1 MGRSGAGPE
10 GAEYHPAVPQRRP
23 LLVAWAHLA
32 VLWAFAFAQPL
43 LDVLGDSPE
52 FFVARGNTRGD
63 ILVLTFALVLV
74 PPTVLVLVEA
84 LLVRAPRVRAAVHL
98 AFVAVLTAAIALQVL
113 KSLFG
118 GIGAAPAFV
127 GALVL
132 GAAGALLY
140 ARGQGVR
147 SILTVLAP
155 VPAVVIALFLLISPV
170 SELILPQKEV
180 SAAGLEGGSGAPVVM
195 VVFDEMSGASLL
207 DRNGRVDAGR
217 FPHIA
222 ELARRSTWYR
232 NATTVDYATQR
243 AVPALL
249 TGTRPP
255 GDSLPIASDHPRNLF
270 TMLGERYRLDV
281 HEAAT
286 QLCPERLCGERE
298 RAGEE
303 DRLRSLAD
311 DLSVV
316 SLHLLLPNE
325 LADDL
330 PEVDAT
336 FEGFRDTRGSSAGQG
351 AASVPERAFR
361 DRPALWSRFVDRLGS
376 GGTRPDLHFLHIAL
390 PHWPYQ
396 YLPSGQEYSAD
407 TSRIPGIEG
416 SSWGGNDVLV
426 RQAYQRYLLQLGFV
440 DRLVGRLI
448 ARLDATGLWDRSLVV
463 VAADHGVSFR
473 TKQPRRYATERNF
486 PDIASVPLFIKAP
499 GQRRGRVDDSPAET
513 VDVLPTIAD
522 LLGLRPGWRF
532 DGRSLR
538 HGAGERRTVAV
549 LSGAEYRK
557 PFSVFQQMRDRE
569 VARRI
574 GMFGAG
580 HGDDALFAGGSGSAL
595 LGRRPADLD
604 LRRAGSAQADIDDLP
619 LLAHVDPSAALLPA
633 FATGRITGTARP
645 GTELA
650 LALNGTI
657 RAVTQSYDEDG
668 ELRFGA
674 LLPRAGFRRG
684 ANDLA
689 VYAVESAAGSTPSLV
704 PVSRVRERS
713 VSGRLRESGG
723 RLRLEVAGGRS
734 VAVRPGATRG
744 VVETQEATDPG
755 HLSLGGWAVRLGK
768 SKRPARVL
776 VFLDGRLL
784 AAATPSIPRPD
795 VAKVYGP
802 ASLNA
807 GYKVSVPLL
816 HADRVAPSR
825 ERVRVFAL
833 FGGAASELDRLP
845 TAGG

>member
-140 ARGQGVR
+140 ARSQGVR

-330 PEVDAT
+330 PAVDAT
-336 FEGFRDTRGSSAGQG
+336 FQGFRDTGDSSAADRG
-351 AASVPERAFR
+351 AASVPDAAFR
-361 DRPALWSRFVDRLGS
+361 GRPALWSRFLERLGA
-376 GGTRPDLHFLHIAL
+376 GGTRPQLHFLHIAL

-396 YLPSGQEYSAD
+396 YLPSGQEYSSD
-407 TSRIPGIEG
+407 TSHIPGIDG
-416 SSWGGNDVLV
+416 SSWTSNDALI
-426 RQAYQRYLLQLGFV
+426 RQAYQRYLLQLGYV
-440 DRLVGRLI
+440 DRLVGRLL
-448 ARLDATGLWDRSLVV
+448 ARLDATGTWDRSLVV

-473 TKQPRRYATERNF
+473 PRQPRRYATRRNF
-486 PDIASVPLFIKAP
+486 PDIASVPLFVKAP
-499 GQRRGRVDDSPAET
+499 GQDRGRVDDSPAET

-522 LLGLRPGWRF
+522 LLGLDTGWRF
-532 DGRSLR
+532 DGRSVR
-538 HGAGERRTVAV
+538 HGAGDRPTVAV

-557 PFSVFQQMRDRE
+557 PFAEFQRMRDRE
-569 VARRI
+569 VTRRI
-574 GMFGAG
+574 G
-580 HGDDALFAGGSGSAL
+580 LFGSGADAGRLYSTGSYPEL
-595 LGRRPADLD
+595 LGRRPGDLPAGA
-604 LRRAGSAQADIDDLP
+604 AGSARAEVDDLP
-619 LLAHVDPSAALLPA
+619 LLAHVNPAAALIPA
-633 FATGRITGTARP
+633 LASGSIEGSMSP
-645 GTELA
+645 GTPLA
-650 LALNGTI
+650 LALNGRI
-657 RAVTQSYDEDG
+657 RAVTEAYEQEG
-668 ELRFGA
+668 RLRFSA
-674 LLPRAGFRRG
+674 LLPPDAFRRG
-684 ANDLA
+684 ANRLA
-689 VYAVESAAGSTPSLV
+689 VYSVTGGDRPALAAVTQAAPARAGGLL
-704 PVSRVRERS
+704 RRDGEGERLELPGRPPIDIRPGV
-713 VSGRLRESGG
+713 VSGFVEAL
-723 RLRLEVAGGRS
+723 
-734 VAVRPGATRG
+734 GASD
-744 VVETQEATDPG
+744 AG
-755 HLSLGGWAVRLGK
+755 HLALTGWAADP
-768 SKRPARVL
+768 KRGAPIRRVL
-776 VFLDGRLL
+776 VVVDGRVL
-784 AAATPSIPRPD
+784 ASVTPSIPRLD
-795 VAKVYGP
+795 VVKNFGP
-802 ASLNA
+802 RSLRA
-807 GYKVSVPLL
+807 GYRTSVPLL
-816 HADRVAPSR
+816 HADLVARRP
-825 ERVRVFAL
+825 ERVRVFAVV
-833 FGGAASELDRLP
+833 GTRASELRRLP
-845 TAGG
+845 QARP